1 LPASSTARCL
11 PGSDL
16 SHFPHLSIDEA
27 YAVIEPYFE
36 VIREEY
42 LAAGLKKTKRVRL
55 FIAPAMHDSPRHFGA
70 CKDDGSA
77 ILLAPELANAP
88 DPVVLAICAH
98 EFGHATDFLYPGE
111 FVLDHGGPAQRRP
124 KDQID
129 DKQWSKWLKA
139 WHQREDDVIEL
150 TADAVAH
157 RVMGVPYGYQGPC
170 WIQSFDAVRARP
182 MGLR

>member
-1 LPASSTARCL
+1 MVALARCIE
-11 PGSDL
+11 PESPPEKI
-16 SHFPHLSIDEA
+16 SCEEA
-27 YAVIEPYFE
+27 YVVLEPYFE

-42 LAAGLKKTKRVRL
+42 LACGLIKCKRPRL
-55 FIAPAMHDSPRHFGA
+55 FVAPAMHDSERHYAA

-77 ILLAPELANAP
+77 ILVAPELADLNEP
-88 DPVVLAICAH
+88 IVLAILAH

-111 FVLDHGGPAQRRP
+111 FVLGAGGPAGRRV
-124 KDQID
+124 KAEVE

-139 WHQREDDVIEL
+139 WHKRDDDVVEL
-150 TADAVAH
+150 TADAIAE

-170 WIQSFDAVRARP
+170 LLQSFDAVRARP